1 MAFEGT
7 GMKVAIV
14 GATGNVG
21 TSLIG
26 ALENELRVTSIVGIA
41 RREPE
46 LRAPKVT
53 WRRADIATDDLVPLF
68 TGCDVVVHLAWLIQP
83 SRDLRV
89 LHATNVEGS
98 RRVFEAAAAAGAGSL
113 VYASSIGAYSPGP
126 KDDAGVDESWP
137 TEGVESSFYARHK
150 AATERMLDDF
160 ERAHPRMRVV
170 RLRPGLIFKREAASG
185 IRRLFFGP
193 LLPGKLVRRSL
204 IPVIP
209 DIDELRFQ
217 VVHSYD
223 AGEAYRLAIVKGVR
237 GAFNIAAGP
246 VMDPAG
252 LAELLGA
259 RLVRIPPAVLKA
271 GADVTWRLHLQPTPA
286 GWIDMALQV
295 PVMDTTR
302 ARTELGWKPRFDA
315 ADAILDL
322 MDGLQDGAGYDTPPL
337 HPKTGGPGRV
347 RELLTRVGGTSR

>member
-1 MAFEGT
+1 
-7 GMKVAIV
+7 MKVAIT
-14 GATGNVG
+14 GATGNAG
-21 TSLIG
+21 TSLIR

-41 RREPE
+41 RRLPE

-53 WRRADIATDDLVPLF
+53 WRQADVVTDDLVSLF
-68 TGCDVVVHLAWLIQP
+68 RGCDVVVHLAWLIQP
-83 SRDLRV
+83 SRDLKV

-98 RRVFEAAAAAGAGSL
+98 RRVFEAAVAAGVGSL

-137 TEGVESSFYARHK
+137 TEGVQSSFYSRHK
-150 AATERMLDDF
+150 AETERILDEV
-160 ERAHPRMRVV
+160 ERANPRLRVV

-193 LLPGKLVRRSL
+193 LLPGKLLRRSL
-204 IPVIP
+204 IPFIP
-209 DIDELRFQ
+209 DIDDLRFQ

-237 GAFNIAAGP
+237 GAFNVAAEP
-246 VMDPAG
+246 VMDPAA

-259 RLVRIPPAVLKA
+259 KLVKVPPGALKR
-271 GADVTWRLHLQPTPA
+271 GADLTWRLHLQPTPS
-286 GWIDMALQV
+286 GWLDMALQV

-302 ARTELGWKPRFDA
+302 ARTELGWRPRFDA

-322 MDGLQDGAGYDTPPL
+322 MDGFQDGAGIETPPL
-337 HPKTGGPGRV
+337 DPRTGGPGRL